1 VIILCAVC
9 FQGADAVMRDSL
21 NGGIFVLLGV
31 TGVVLASVAAF
42 FVRLARLARHARAAG
57 GADDEALFGEVFP
70 PGVPG
75 GSGGR

>member
-31 TGVVLASVAAF
+31 TGLVLASVAAF
-42 FVRLARLARHARAAG
+42 FVRLARRARAG
-57 GADDEALFGEVFP
+57 GADDEPLFGEALP

-75 GSGGR
+75 GSVGR